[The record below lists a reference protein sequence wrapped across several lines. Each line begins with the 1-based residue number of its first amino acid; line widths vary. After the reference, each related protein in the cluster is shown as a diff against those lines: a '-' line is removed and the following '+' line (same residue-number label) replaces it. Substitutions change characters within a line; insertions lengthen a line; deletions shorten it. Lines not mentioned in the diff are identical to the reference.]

1 VNTKRSESIDIAGL
15 LPGDRLP
22 ADTRKRTPRA
32 RDPVGFANE
41 FNDILTVI
49 IGFAELAAADQHIRG
64 DAKLAIYIDEIR
76 KSGLRGSELLQG
88 WVNHAHA
95 GDRIAEQDTAARAPS
110 PPQPPN
116 RKRRMRPSR

>member
-1 VNTKRSESIDIAGL
+1 VERQVKSKLSDSSEIASS
-15 LPGDRLP
+15 LPLDRLP
-22 ADTRKRTPRA
+22 DDSRKRTPRA

-41 FNDILTVI
+41 FNDILTAIV
-49 IGFAELAAADQHIRG
+49 GFAELSAANPHVRG

-95 GDRIAEQDTAARAPS
+95 GDRIAAQDTAARTPS
-110 PPQPPN
+110 PPQPSP
-116 RKRRMRPSR
+116 

>member
-1 VNTKRSESIDIAGL
+1 MNNKLPESIDAAASRPL
-15 LPGDRLP
+15 DRLP
-22 ADTRKRTPRA
+22 DDSRKRTPRA

-41 FNDILTVI
+41 FNDILTAI
-49 IGFAELAAADQHIRG
+49 IGFAGLAAADQHIRG

-95 GDRIAEQDTAARAPS
+95 GDNLAATGTTARTPS
-110 PPQPPN
+110 PPQPSP
-116 RKRRMRPSR
+116 